1 MEEGMREGARQQRTI
16 EARERPTNE
25 AGNEGGKEQHAAAF
39 SDDDG
44 SERRRSFGRGRFSS
58 SAAPLSL
65 PPSSMC
71 NGGRKEGGK
80 RLGKE
85 NVASS
90 SHRAE
95 QDATREH
102 EITRLTLV
110 CSIAALHLNH
120 RYS

>member
-71 NGGRKEGGK
+71 NGGRREGKGWERK
-80 RLGKE
+80 
-85 NVASS
+85 A
-90 SHRAE
+90 SHRA
-95 QDATREH
+95 R
-102 EITRLTLV
+102 
-110 CSIAALHLNH
+110 IAQSKMRRGNTKS
-120 RYS
+120 RD